1 MTDEVHTEKKRAKR
15 KWKVTTRH
23 EDEFFKIKQETKG
36 SKRETA
42 AQAPAFTVIRYL
54 TVHEHLQLF

>member
-1 MTDEVHTEKKRAKR
+1 MRTEKKSADR

-23 EDEFFKIKQETKG
+23 EDDFFKIKQESKER
-36 SKRETA
+36 KRETA